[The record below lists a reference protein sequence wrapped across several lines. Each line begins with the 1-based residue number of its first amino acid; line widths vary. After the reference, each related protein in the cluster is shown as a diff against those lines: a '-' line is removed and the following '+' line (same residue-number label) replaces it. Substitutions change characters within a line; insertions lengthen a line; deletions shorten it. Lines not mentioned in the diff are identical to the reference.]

1 MLTGNKSKQG
11 ITRQGW
17 ASGKRDWRKQQTN
30 PRKKHWSLNM
40 LFTCYLCILIF
51 ICWRQNFLSLPFQ
64 RPIDRFTKLCIA
76 STVQQGSNLGCTGIP
91 STLLIN
97 SKAERG
103 RGDNLSSE
111 ELSIARS
118 TCLPETAVSAMR
130 KSQHRLGMLQLHTET
145 AQSQQPTSRPQKIRW
160 KENSSVSEESMQD
173 FLLFRAIKLP
183 RSKHLLNRHAGFK
196 PTKMLYTFFS
206 FHLIYL
212 LWVFWI

>member
-1 MLTGNKSKQG
+1 MGIWEERLKKTTDKSKKETLKSQHV
-11 ITRQGW
+11 IY
-17 ASGKRDWRKQQTN
+17 
-30 PRKKHWSLNM
+30 L
-40 LFTCYLCILIF
+40 LFMYFDIHLLKVKF
-51 ICWRQNFLSLPFQ
+51 PFSLPFQ

-130 KSQHRLGMLQLHTET
+130 KSQHRLGMVQLHTET